1 VPPQSDHA
9 VNDYPGFRDY
19 LEDLWYHRSP
29 KEWEILLRCAGQTA
43 VSHNAT
49 LTDLRRRGLITR
61 DGLPFSALFGRVI
74 PEYLPTGKDLKQVLN
89 ELAKGAESA
98 NKLFDQLLKLTESAG
113 KLYPV
118 FRDPDDD

>member
-1 VPPQSDHA
+1 MPPQSDHA

-49 LTDLRRRGLITR
+49 LTD
-61 DGLPFSALFGRVI
+61 DGNVV
-74 PEYLPTGKDLKQVLN
+74 LPTDLVDLVY
-89 ELAKGAESA
+89 L
-98 NKLFDQLLKLTESAG
+98 
-113 KLYPV
+113 
-118 FRDPDDD
+118 